1 MAKKQQEPK
10 AAEVV
15 SPEEA
20 DRRRAQREAYDQR
33 QREEC
38 AFNEQE
44 FERRQAD
51 VNEAVRRTRPLAV
64 VPCVSMGVDLKRSG
78 FVGQG
83 AIVVTLKPGLPAHGP
98 YQNAYATGFHRDLPV
113 VVPVDPED
121 VARLGEFRVGQR
133 FALALIQLPR
143 EQPWP
148 KYDAARAEDEAG
160 LQEGDPRLVAAVG
173 RALAAIDAV
182 FSQGAPIGWP
192 MRENEAWELVA
203 SVNNMCQ
210 GVLNP
215 SRLRGHGADA
225 ATGLL
230 MVAVTT
236 VIAPRCVRLSRE
248 HLRRRVLV
256 GARQRPEPVQFV
268 ADLLESSGHL
278 LRCSDGSSLAGLV
291 ESAER
296 LAAMAFLAVVH
307 FGAPDEVVD
316 R

>member
-1 MAKKQQEPK
+1 
-10 AAEVV
+10 
-15 SPEEA
+15 
-20 DRRRAQREAYDQR
+20 
-33 QREEC
+33 
-38 AFNEQE
+38 
-44 FERRQAD
+44 
-51 VNEAVRRTRPLAV
+51 
-64 VPCVSMGVDLKRSG
+64 
-78 FVGQG
+78 
-83 AIVVTLKPGLPAHGP
+83 
-98 YQNAYATGFHRDLPV
+98 
-113 VVPVDPED
+113 
-121 VARLGEFRVGQR
+121 
-133 FALALIQLPR
+133 
-143 EQPWP
+143 
-148 KYDAARAEDEAG
+148 
-160 LQEGDPRLVAAVG
+160 
-173 RALAAIDAV
+173 
-182 FSQGAPIGWP
+182 